1 MGIQI
6 EMNPNYTLY
15 SCRSFFINISLEAG
29 SKPHQVAKMV
39 GHSVS
44 TQSRHYEAMEVKK
57 LATRFTKITSG
68 QIKQS
73 KLNTQFVDKPRK
85 GSSQMSGTPA

>member
-1 MGIQI
+1 MSIQI
-6 EMNPNYTLY
+6 ELNFNYTSY
-15 SCRSFFINISLEAG
+15 SCGSFFVNINLEAG
-29 SKPHQVAKMV
+29 SQPHQVAKMV

-73 KLNTQFVDKPRK
+73 ELNAQFVDEL
-85 GSSQMSGTPA
+85 